1 MLTKENISDHPAKQ
15 FHTVAT
21 AFELLLLLDLSSPL
35 QVSKILL
42 YLSKSLLY
50 ISIKAAFQFVFYSP
64 TCFNNTSVK

>member
-21 AFELLLLLDLSSPL
+21 AFELLLAICPPPL
-35 QVSKILL
+35 PASKIVL